1 MLKIFQMKIRLIL
14 LVFIYISCFSFGQ
27 KKVYINQ
34 DVKSMNSDF
43 VIENSAHIKPIITEK
58 NVKTSVQR
66 KPLHEVF
73 TSSTCG
79 YCPAANATID
89 AVALNPNN
97 IDDCT
102 VIKYQVSWPGAGD
115 PYNTPEVGQR
125 RSYYGVTGVPEFYV
139 DANEDTGTGY
149 SQTKLNNYA
158 AVPAYFEIDATHTI
172 EGYDIVVD
180 INITPYMDW
189 QGKCRIAVVEKQTT
203 GNVGTNGETEF
214 HNVMM
219 KMLPNPT
226 GLTINLTD
234 GTPYS
239 FQVSGNMSSTFVEE
253 MHDLRVVV
261 FLQDDSNKE
270 VMQSNYSE
278 FVPTATDIVLTDLN
292 VTNTYSDCALGS
304 EEEVSIEVF
313 NFGEESISD
322 VDVSYSIDGGELVEE
337 ILEGPIASMESVSFT
352 FSQKAD
358 LSEVGVHNIV
368 ANISYEND
376 EILTNNELE
385 VLAVS
390 GDATMNVYI
399 DFDNYPGETSWN
411 LYDEE
416 LGVVVASGSGY
427 SVGVTNENYCVI
439 SSHCYEFTIYDA
451 YGDGICC
458 SYGSGS
464 YSVNYFGE
472 EVASGGSFGSSESTS
487 IDAVLDLTFDEEMW
501 FCTGESIVWDTNGIG
516 IFSHQPGEIDN
527 QTPGTTNVTYT
538 INEGSGCELST
549 SFDIIVVDNTIDIT
563 NDDIVICAGETVEFP
578 EGYGS
583 FEPETIDNLTPA
595 TTTVTYTINE
605 GMSCE
610 NSTSFDVT
618 VNPIPEIDITCE
630 DLSFCLNNSVELPT
644 GSGTFS
650 PASIDN
656 TIPGITSVTYTTTPN
671 AEGCVDS
678 CSFDVE
684 IINTV
689 IDITPEDIIV
699 CLGQEIVFPEGENGI
714 YNPTSV
720 DNMIAGTTTV
730 NYIVAEGTECE
741 NTISFDVTVNPLP
754 EIDISCEDLSFC
766 LNNSVELPTGSGT
779 FSPASIDNTIPGITS
794 VTYTTTPNAEGCVDS
809 CSFDVEIINT
819 VIDITPEDIIVCLGQ
834 EIVFPE
840 GENGIYNPTSVD
852 NMIAGTTTVNY
863 IVAEGTECENTIS
876 FDVTVNPLPE
886 IDIACEDLVFCSSEP
901 VEFPDGTGVF
911 EPNEVIDPVTNITY
925 TTLPSDEACVN
936 VCEFTI
942 EVINDEIDITA
953 DDIFVCQGE
962 VIEFPTGMNGIYNPV
977 SVDNTIVGT
986 TTVQYVV
993 ADETDCENIV
1003 EFDVTVLELPTVEI
1017 SVDENYLLSTEAVG
1031 SLQWYF
1037 NDNAID
1043 GAVDNT
1049 YQCTEDGDYYLIV
1062 VADNSCSAQSNTI
1075 SVSGTFSD
1083 LVALEEVEIYPN
1095 PASNQITITNAQNSE
1110 LYIYNI
1116 AGQLIKTIDNSDN
1129 KLDIDISNL
1138 ADGLYTIK
1146 IVKDGIVL
1154 IKRIMIE

>member
-79 YCPAANATID
+79 NCPAANATID

-399 DFDNYPGETSWN
+399 DFDNYPGETSWD

-689 IDITPEDIIV
+689 IDITPEDIAV
-699 CLGQEIVFPEGENGI
+699 CLGQEI
-714 YNPTSV
+714 
-720 DNMIAGTTTV
+720 D
-730 NYIVAEGTECE
+730 
-741 NTISFDVTVNPLP
+741 
-754 EIDISCEDLSFC
+754 
-766 LNNSVELPTGSGT
+766 
-779 FSPASIDNTIPGITS
+779 
-794 VTYTTTPNAEGCVDS
+794 
-809 CSFDVEIINT
+809 
-819 VIDITPEDIIVCLGQ
+819 
-834 EIVFPE
+834 FPE

-911 EPNEVIDPVTNITY
+911 EPNEVIDPVNNITY

-1095 PASNQITITNAQNSE
+1095 PASNQITITNAQNSK

>member
-1 MLKIFQMKIRLIL
+1 
-14 LVFIYISCFSFGQ
+14 
-27 KKVYINQ
+27 
-34 DVKSMNSDF
+34 
-43 VIENSAHIKPIITEK
+43 
-58 NVKTSVQR
+58 
-66 KPLHEVF
+66 
-73 TSSTCG
+73 
-79 YCPAANATID
+79 
-89 AVALNPNN
+89 
-97 IDDCT
+97 
-102 VIKYQVSWPGAGD
+102 
-115 PYNTPEVGQR
+115 
-125 RSYYGVTGVPEFYV
+125 
-139 DANEDTGTGY
+139 
-149 SQTKLNNYA
+149 
-158 AVPAYFEIDATHTI
+158 
-172 EGYDIVVD
+172 
-180 INITPYMDW
+180 
-189 QGKCRIAVVEKQTT
+189 
-203 GNVGTNGETEF
+203 
-214 HNVMM
+214 MM

-399 DFDNYPGETSWN
+399 DFDNYPGETSWD

-689 IDITPEDIIV
+689 IDITPEDI
-699 CLGQEIVFPEGENGI
+699 
-714 YNPTSV
+714 
-720 DNMIAGTTTV
+720 A
-730 NYIVAEGTECE
+730 
-741 NTISFDVTVNPLP
+741 
-754 EIDISCEDLSFC
+754 
-766 LNNSVELPTGSGT
+766 
-779 FSPASIDNTIPGITS
+779 
-794 VTYTTTPNAEGCVDS
+794 
-809 CSFDVEIINT
+809 
-819 VIDITPEDIIVCLGQ
+819 VCLGQ

-1095 PASNQITITNAQNSE
+1095 PASNQITITNAQNSK

>member
-399 DFDNYPGETSWN
+399 DFDNYPGETSWD

-656 TIPGITSVTYTTTPN
+656 TIT
-671 AEGCVDS
+671 
-678 CSFDVE
+678 
-684 IINTV
+684 
-689 IDITPEDIIV
+689 
-699 CLGQEIVFPEGENGI
+699 
-714 YNPTSV
+714 
-720 DNMIAGTTTV
+720 
-730 NYIVAEGTECE
+730 
-741 NTISFDVTVNPLP
+741 
-754 EIDISCEDLSFC
+754 
-766 LNNSVELPTGSGT
+766 
-779 FSPASIDNTIPGITS
+779 GITS

-1062 VADNSCSAQSNTI
+1062 VADNSCSAQSNAI

-1095 PASNQITITNAQNSE
+1095 PASNQITITNAQNSK

>member
-399 DFDNYPGETSWN
+399 DFDNYPGETSWD

-754 EIDISCEDLSFC
+754 EIDI
-766 LNNSVELPTGSGT
+766 
-779 FSPASIDNTIPGITS
+779 
-794 VTYTTTPNAEGCVDS
+794 
-809 CSFDVEIINT
+809 
-819 VIDITPEDIIVCLGQ
+819 
-834 EIVFPE
+834 
-840 GENGIYNPTSVD
+840 
-852 NMIAGTTTVNY
+852 
-863 IVAEGTECENTIS
+863 
-876 FDVTVNPLPE
+876 
-886 IDIACEDLVFCSSEP
+886 ACEDLVFCSSEP

-1062 VADNSCSAQSNTI
+1062 VADNSCSAQSNAI

-1095 PASNQITITNAQNSE
+1095 PASNQITITNAQNSK

>member
-399 DFDNYPGETSWN
+399 DFDNYPGETSWD

-656 TIPGITSVTYTTTPN
+656 TITGITSVTYTTTPN

-689 IDITPEDIIV
+689 IDITPEDI
-699 CLGQEIVFPEGENGI
+699 
-714 YNPTSV
+714 
-720 DNMIAGTTTV
+720 A
-730 NYIVAEGTECE
+730 
-741 NTISFDVTVNPLP
+741 
-754 EIDISCEDLSFC
+754 
-766 LNNSVELPTGSGT
+766 
-779 FSPASIDNTIPGITS
+779 
-794 VTYTTTPNAEGCVDS
+794 
-809 CSFDVEIINT
+809 
-819 VIDITPEDIIVCLGQ
+819 VCLGQ

-1062 VADNSCSAQSNTI
+1062 VADNSCSAQSNAI

-1095 PASNQITITNAQNSE
+1095 PASNQITITNAQNSK